1 MCIAY
6 RNMHMEQKY
15 KPCVWRIHTNLMS
28 MVASEKRREL
38 EQARITTEI
47 SVIFYLFLKK
57 RSKTNTAKCY
67 IFFSFQLVHI

>member
-15 KPCVWRIHTNLMS
+15 KPCIWRVHTNLMS

-38 EQARITTEI
+38 EQARITREI
-47 SVIFYLFLKK
+47 SVIFYLFFKKDLKQIPQ
-57 RSKTNTAKCY
+57 NVIY
-67 IFFSFQLVHI
+67 FFHSI